1 VPEKKPRKLHVLS
14 YLLKAIILGLA
25 LSYIVTL
32 WQTSGPGR
40 WNPLNFGTT
49 QTSEG
54 YAEAVANA
62 ADSIVYIHTKKVVH
76 ERNRSP
82 FYSDPLF
89 HHFFG
94 NQLPPNRQNLQT
106 SLGSGVIMRS
116 DGYIMTNHHVIDGAD
131 QIQVSLLDGRSTT
144 AQLAGKD
151 IESDLAIL
159 KIDLPDLPEIALG
172 SIQNLKI
179 GDIVLAIGNPF
190 GVGQSVSMGIVSA
203 LRRHRLGI
211 NTFEN
216 FIQTDAAINPGN
228 SGGALINANGQLV
241 GINTAIYSSSG
252 GYQGIGFSIPI
263 DQAILVMNQ
272 IIEYGHPVRGSIGV
286 ELHDLSPVRASSL
299 GIDSRSAAVVSGVL
313 RDSPAHQAGILPG
326 DILLKLNKQP
336 VIDAQSALQQLSRFQ
351 PETTIEIEL
360 IRNQQPLRVTAIV
373 GIRNNQPTQ
382 RPFAR

>member
-1 VPEKKPRKLHVLS
+1 MPEKKPHKPSVLS

-25 LSYIVTL
+25 LSFVGTL
-32 WQTSGPGR
+32 WISSDSGR
-40 WNPLNFGTT
+40 WNPLNFGST
-49 QTSEG
+49 QTTAG
-54 YAEAVANA
+54 YAEAVTNA
-62 ADSIVYIHTKKVVH
+62 ASSIVYIHTKKIVH

-89 HHFFG
+89 NHFFG
-94 NQLPPNRQNLQT
+94 NQLPPNRQNLRT

-144 AQLAGKD
+144 AQLVGKD

-159 KIDLPDLPEIALG
+159 KIDLTDLPEIALG
-172 SIQNLKI
+172 SIKNLQI

-228 SGGALINANGQLV
+228 SGGALINAKGQLV
-241 GINTAIYSSSG
+241 GINTAIYSNSG

-263 DQAILVMNQ
+263 DQAIEVMNQ
-272 IIEYGHPVRGSIGV
+272 IIEHGHPIRGSIGV
-286 ELHDLSPVRASSL
+286 ELRDLSPAHASAL
-299 GIDSRSAAVVSGVL
+299 GLDTIGAAVVSGVL

-326 DILLKLNKQP
+326 DILLELQEQP
-336 VIDAQSALQQLSRFQ
+336 VNNAQSALQQLSHFK
-351 PETTIEIEL
+351 PGTTIEIQL
-360 IRNQQPLRVTAIV
+360 LRNQQSLTITVTI
-373 GIRNNQPTQ
+373 GIRNTASSQ
-382 RPFAR
+382 RPLAR

>member
-1 VPEKKPRKLHVLS
+1 MPEKKPRKLHVLS